1 MVPHLIAYGVEV
13 QFCDREVLTV
23 PTTMTSGYMVST
35 ANGDPHDSV
44 TYGTFNKDL
53 YLHWRSELD
62 RAGLPYKPFEPD

>member
-1 MVPHLIAYGVEV
+1 MVTHLIAYGVEV

-53 YLHWRSELD
+53 YLH
-62 RAGLPYKPFEPD
+62 

>member
-1 MVPHLIAYGVEV
+1 MANHIIAYGVEIH
-13 QFCDREVLTV
+13 FCDREVLTV
-23 PTTMTSGYMVST
+23 PTTMTTGSMVSSV
-35 ANGDPHDSV
+35 NGDPNDLV